1 MLCKDLRKNSKDYKG
16 NLRTY
21 GKAKKN
27 KENSK
32 ITKINKGLRDE
43 DRPPP
48 HTTLTARKKFHLFGL
63 KFI

>member
-48 HTTLTARKKFHLFGL
+48 
-63 KFI
+63 IPP